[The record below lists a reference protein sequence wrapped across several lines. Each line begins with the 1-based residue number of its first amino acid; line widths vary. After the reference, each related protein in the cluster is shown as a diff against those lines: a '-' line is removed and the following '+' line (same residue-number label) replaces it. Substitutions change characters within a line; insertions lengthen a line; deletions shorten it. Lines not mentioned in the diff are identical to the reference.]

1 MAALAR
7 SGRRRHEWRFPDLPM
22 PPEHEALLI
31 LTREQ
36 FPELRYLAC
45 TVEPIVKGGSDRHF
59 YRLIWPEQSRAPMI
73 LMVYT
78 MARRDNPKFVPAT
91 RRLGGMGVHVP
102 GIRAFDEQ
110 RLCVWLDD
118 LGRVDLHSFRERPWS
133 TRFPLYEATL
143 REAAKIH
150 AVTEEQIS
158 RADHAELE
166 PEFDEALYEWEQNYF
181 LDHYVRGFL
190 GREFLDKEYD
200 PAHETLRRLRR
211 RLARLPRCLVHRDFQ
226 SQNVIVRGEEAWLVD
241 YQGLRL
247 GLGEY
252 DLASLLYDPY
262 VSLTRTE
269 RNYLLN
275 YYATHRGLNLAELR
289 EVFYL
294 CAAQRLMQALGAY
307 ANLSRNLGKPHFEQH
322 IPAAVANLSEVCA
335 EGQGLE
341 DLRLLFA
348 GGL

>member
-1 MAALAR
+1 
-7 SGRRRHEWRFPDLPM
+7 M

-36 FPELRYLAC
+36 FPALRDFAC
-45 TVEPIVKGGSDRHF
+45 EVEPIVKGGSDRHF
-59 YRLIWPEQSRAPMI
+59 YRLNWANDAHAPMI

-78 MARRDNPKFVPAT
+78 LARRDNPKFVPAT
-91 RRLGGMGVHVP
+91 RRLAKLGVQVP
-102 GIRAFDEQ
+102 GIQAFDEQ

-133 TRFPLYEATL
+133 DRQPLYEATL

-150 AVTEEQIS
+150 GVTEDALS
-158 RADHAELE
+158 RTDHAELE
-166 PEFDEALYEWEQNYF
+166 PEFDEALYQWEQNYF

-190 GREFLDKEYD
+190 GREFLDKAYD
-200 PAHETLRRLRR
+200 AAHETLRRLRR

-226 SQNVIVRGEEAWLVD
+226 SQNVLIRGEQAWFVD

-247 GLGEY
+247 GLAEY

-262 VSLTRTE
+262 VTLTRTE
-269 RNYLLN
+269 RNQLLSF
-275 YYATHRGLNLAELR
+275 YATHRGLDPTELR

-322 IPAAVANLSEVCA
+322 IPAAICNLTEVCA
-335 EGQGLE
+335 EGEGLE
-341 DLRLLFA
+341 ELRRLFVSSR
-348 GGL
+348 

>member
-1 MAALAR
+1 
-7 SGRRRHEWRFPDLPM
+7 M

-36 FPELRYLAC
+36 FPQLRETPC
-45 TVEPIVKGGSDRHF
+45 QVEQIIKGGSDRHF
-59 YRLIWPEQSRAPMI
+59 YRLTWGDGAHEPMI

-91 RRLGGMGVHVP
+91 HRLAKIGVHVP
-102 GIRAFDEQ
+102 RIQAFDEQ

-118 LGRVDLHSFRERPWS
+118 LGRVDLHSFREKPWAI
-133 TRFPLYEATL
+133 RLPYYEVTL

-150 AVTEEQIS
+150 AVTEDHLA
-158 RADHAELE
+158 RADLAELE
-166 PEFDEALYEWEQNYF
+166 PEFDESLYEWEQNYF
-181 LDHYVRGFL
+181 LDHYVRIHL
-190 GREFLDKEYD
+190 GREFLHREYD
-200 PAHETLRRLRR
+200 TAHETLRRLRR

-226 SQNVIVRGEEAWLVD
+226 SQNVLLRGEEAWLVD

-247 GLGEY
+247 GLAEY

-262 VSLTRTE
+262 VNFTRTE
-269 RNYLLN
+269 RSQLLR
-275 YYATHRGLNLAELR
+275 YYAGHRGIDLTELR

-322 IPAAVANLSEVCA
+322 IPAAIANLTEVCEEAQGIA
-335 EGQGLE
+335 E
-341 DLRLLFA
+341 LRVFFA